1 MKCIQHRKH
10 VNQNDDFKRTIL
22 HQEKWMRQ
30 THSYASV
37 FLALQT
43 QLQRCRIQ
51 LLEYLKCFNHC
62 GILNFTNDTNLHSC
76 VTKKER
82 DHFFFFSFFLALFLA
97 DLGLFPP
104 SVDTV
109 SVLDVLRLADDTLFS
124 DLSELKLTTDADLDS
139 GLMGDSDSFSS
150 SMRLKQTNG
159 K

>member
-30 THSYASV
+30 THSYC
-37 FLALQT
+37 
-43 QLQRCRIQ
+43 QRVPSLVDSTVAPQ
-51 LLEYLKCFNHC
+51 HTTLEYLKCFNHC
-62 GILNFTNDTNLHSC
+62 GILNFTNDINLHLC
-76 VTKKER
+76 VKKKER

-109 SVLDVLRLADDTLFS
+109 SVLDVLRLAEDTLFS

-150 SMRLKQTNG
+150 SMRLKQING

>member
-10 VNQNDDFKRTIL
+10 VNQNDDFKRYI
-22 HQEKWMRQ
+22 KRNGCVKRIVN
-30 THSYASV
+30 ASV

-62 GILNFTNDTNLHSC
+62 GILNFTNDTNLHLC
-76 VTKKER
+76 VTKK

-109 SVLDVLRLADDTLFS
+109 SVLDVLRLAEDTLFS

>member
-1 MKCIQHRKH
+1 MILNVLYYIRRNGCVKRI
-10 VNQNDDFKRTIL
+10 VN
-22 HQEKWMRQ
+22 
-30 THSYASV
+30 ASV

-43 QLQRCRIQ
+43 QLKRCRIQ

-62 GILNFTNDTNLHSC
+62 GILNFTNDTNLHLC
-76 VTKKER
+76 VTKK

-109 SVLDVLRLADDTLFS
+109 SVLDVLRLAEDTLFS

>member
-1 MKCIQHRKH
+1 MILNVLYYIRRNGCVKRI
-10 VNQNDDFKRTIL
+10 VN
-22 HQEKWMRQ
+22 
-30 THSYASV
+30 ASV

-43 QLQRCRIQ
+43 QLQRCSIH

-62 GILNFTNDTNLHSC
+62 GILNFTNDTNLHLC
-76 VTKKER
+76 VTKK

-109 SVLDVLRLADDTLFS
+109 SVLDVLRLAEDTLFS

-139 GLMGDSDSFSS
+139 GLIGDSDSFSS

>member
-1 MKCIQHRKH
+1 MILNVLYYIRRNGCVKRI
-10 VNQNDDFKRTIL
+10 VN
-22 HQEKWMRQ
+22 
-30 THSYASV
+30 ASV

-43 QLQRCRIQ
+43 QLQRCSIQ

-62 GILNFTNDTNLHSC
+62 GILNFTNDINLHLC

-109 SVLDVLRLADDTLFS
+109 SVLDVLRLAEDTLFS

>member
-1 MKCIQHRKH
+1 MILNVLYYIRRNGCVKRI
-10 VNQNDDFKRTIL
+10 VN
-22 HQEKWMRQ
+22 
-30 THSYASV
+30 ASV

-62 GILNFTNDTNLHSC
+62 GILNFTNDTNLHLC
-76 VTKKER
+76 VTKK

-109 SVLDVLRLADDTLFS
+109 SVLDVLRLAEDTLFS

-150 SMRLKQTNG
+150 SMRLKQING

>member
-1 MKCIQHRKH
+1 MILNVLYYIRRNGCVKRI
-10 VNQNDDFKRTIL
+10 VN
-22 HQEKWMRQ
+22 
-30 THSYASV
+30 ASV

-43 QLQRCRIQ
+43 QLQRCSIQ

-62 GILNFTNDTNLHSC
+62 GILNFTNDTNLHLC
-76 VTKKER
+76 VTKK

-109 SVLDVLRLADDTLFS
+109 SVLDVLRLAEDTLFS

-150 SMRLKQTNG
+150 SMRLKQING

>member
-1 MKCIQHRKH
+1 MILNVLYYIRRNGCVKRI
-10 VNQNDDFKRTIL
+10 VN
-22 HQEKWMRQ
+22 
-30 THSYASV
+30 ASV

-62 GILNFTNDTNLHSC
+62 GILNFTNDTNLHLC
-76 VTKKER
+76 VTKK

-109 SVLDVLRLADDTLFS
+109 SVLDVLRLAEDTLFS